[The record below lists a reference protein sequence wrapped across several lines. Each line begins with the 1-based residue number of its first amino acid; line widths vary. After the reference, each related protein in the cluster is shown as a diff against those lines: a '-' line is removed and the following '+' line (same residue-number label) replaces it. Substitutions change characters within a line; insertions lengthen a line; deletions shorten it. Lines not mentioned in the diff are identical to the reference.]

1 LRLTRLPSTTEIVT
15 IKDKVVI
22 TAVVMNKEVDMIE
35 EATNPEAEE
44 AVEDVEAA
52 AVDLEQVTK
61 TDTKMR

>member
-1 LRLTRLPSTTEIVT
+1 MRLTRLPSTTEIVT